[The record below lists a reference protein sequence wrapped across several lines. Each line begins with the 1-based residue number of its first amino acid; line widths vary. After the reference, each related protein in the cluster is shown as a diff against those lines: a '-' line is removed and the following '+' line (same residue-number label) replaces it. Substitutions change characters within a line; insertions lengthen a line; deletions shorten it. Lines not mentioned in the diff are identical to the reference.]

1 MKLIFCL
8 QINTKALSDEVDF
21 FYLPKYKS
29 LIQINIMI
37 LMGMTMHSYSFQNT
51 KFEMSLHY
59 LNKEFRGKVNFCM
72 QMNKVSYKFISTLWT
87 SNFPTRWCHHW
98 WKCSNILKVVKI
110 TCLQYLH
117 NISKKK
123 FWFLHAHK
131 HQKFLQVGVIVFSGS
146 GQTCL
151 KYPK

>member
-8 QINTKALSDEVDF
+8 QINTKALSDEVDL

-72 QMNKVSYKFISTLWT
+72 QMNKVSYKFIH
-87 SNFPTRWCHHW
+87 FG
-98 WKCSNILKVVKI
+98 
-110 TCLQYLH
+110 
-117 NISKKK
+117 
-123 FWFLHAHK
+123 
-131 HQKFLQVGVIVFSGS
+131 HQTFLQDDAIIDGNAQTFS
-146 GQTCL
+146 
-151 KYPK
+151 K